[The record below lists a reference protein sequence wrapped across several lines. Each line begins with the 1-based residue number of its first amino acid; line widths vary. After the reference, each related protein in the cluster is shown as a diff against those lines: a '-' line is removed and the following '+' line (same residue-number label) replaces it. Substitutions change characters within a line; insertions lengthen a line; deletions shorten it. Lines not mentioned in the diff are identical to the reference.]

1 MINLFEHKAD
11 NIKSVQE
18 KEKITFDIDAT
29 TKTNIR
35 INWNNVT
42 LKEVIVNIHGQ
53 EEVKVI
59 EVGEPNG
66 IKVTYNLSDDAK
78 LFLVFQFPIQFFPT

>member
-29 TKTNIR
+29 TKTN
-35 INWNNVT
+35 
-42 LKEVIVNIHGQ
+42 H
-53 EEVKVI
+53 
-59 EVGEPNG
+59 
-66 IKVTYNLSDDAK
+66 
-78 LFLVFQFPIQFFPT
+78 